1 MSSTTVPNPANGSF
15 PSRSSRLNAGW
26 LPLKDLGASLY
37 NLRHNYC
44 FVPLTFVFEQ
54 LCLVAGDRCPLF
66 HKPCAEE
73 RVDDSWVEI
82 LPLAKFL
89 AVQGSSIGD
98 LVTQ

>member
-1 MSSTTVPNPANGSF
+1 MSSS
-15 PSRSSRLNAGW
+15 L
-26 LPLKDLGASLY
+26 LPLKDLGASLH
-37 NLRHNYC
+37 NLRCRPHNYC